1 ANSST
6 GYRSRCAFFGVTEA
20 AVISFPSSLGA
31 MRIRSASSSGNSGTA
46 PRYWAR
52 FAPRSR
58 SVAGAR
64 SGLAVA
70 DRPVG
75 GDCELE
81 EVSLD
86 GRAGACAGPVRGVAV
101 AAAGQKY

>member
-1 ANSST
+1 
-6 GYRSRCAFFGVTEA
+6 TEA
-20 AVISFPSSLGA
+20 AVISFPSSLGPI
-31 MRIRSASSSGNSGTA
+31 RIRSASSSGNSGTA

-52 FAPRSR
+52 FGARSHG
-58 SVAGAR
+58 VAGGR

-75 GDCELE
+75 GDFELE

-86 GRAGACAGPVRGVAV
+86 GGAGACAGPVRGVAV
-101 AAAGQKY
+101 AAAGQEHRARDLLRGVLRQ